1 MEQEK
6 NKSEEESSEEVEYE
20 TIRVPVNNA
29 ETPNYDKV
37 RRFLS
42 ERNYFSGCI
51 F

>member
-29 ETPNYDKV
+29 ETPNYEKV
-37 RRFLS
+37 LRFLR
-42 ERNYFSGCI
+42 EKKDLSGFI